1 MASEKI
7 TFTRKTLEA
16 LPAPVKRQIVHDTE
30 TRALVLEITPTGTKT
45 FRLYRKVEGRPEK
58 ITLGR
63 FNPKLPDSREFT
75 QGTDLLKVLLTKP
88 ELNVRM
94 ARRLAEAVN
103 VQLDSGR
110 NVAETKR
117 EARGELTLGQMFE
130 RYMAEHV
137 EAKGIRT
144 AKAIRELYERFL
156 GELPDHPVKKH
167 GVKRTKAPFSVNWH
181 NRKLSSI
188 RPEEIRK
195 LHTAAGQVLAGSTA
209 NKIVDLLGVLYN
221 KAIAWGEFTGPPPL
235 AGIDLFAE
243 AKRSRFLKA
252 HEIPEFFSALEAE
265 PSQDFA
271 DIVVLLLLAGARVGN
286 TLSMRW
292 ADVDLK
298 AAEWTVPGEV
308 SKNGEAM
315 VVVLVPEALEVLK
328 RRHDERAVGSEWVFP
343 ADSASGHL
351 SYPRKR
357 WLALLER
364 AGIKDLRIHD
374 LRRSLGSWQA
384 RTGASLHIIGK
395 SLGHKSVQA
404 TQIYARLDMDPVRE
418 AVTRATDA
426 LLAAGRAEP
435 SQVLPMKRAHTK
447 G

>member
-1 MASEKI
+1 MASEKLH
-7 TFTRKTLEA
+7 FTRKSLEA
-16 LPAPVKRQIVHDTE
+16 LAAPVKRQIVHDTE
-30 TRALVLEITPTGTKT
+30 TRALVLEISPTGTKT

-63 FNPKLPDSREFT
+63 FNPNLPDSREFT

-88 ELNVRM
+88 ELNVKM

-130 RYMAEHV
+130 RYMTEHV
-137 EAKGIRT
+137 EAKGVRT
-144 AKAIRELYERFL
+144 GQAIRELYERFL

-167 GVKRTKAPFSVNWH
+167 GVKRTKAPFGVNWH

-188 RPEEIRK
+188 RPEEVRK
-195 LHTAAGQVLAGSTA
+195 VHTAAGQVLAGSTA
-209 NKIVDLLGVLYN
+209 NKIVDLLNVLYN
-221 KAIAWGEFTGPPPL
+221 KAKAWGEFAGTPPTI
-235 AGIDLFAE
+235 GIELFSE
-243 AKRSRFLKA
+243 ATRARFLKA
-252 HEIPEFFSALEAE
+252 HEIPAFFAALEAE

-271 DIVVLLLLAGARVGN
+271 DLTVLLLLAGARVGN
-286 TLSMRW
+286 TIAMRW
-292 ADVDLK
+292 ADLDLK

-308 SKNGEAM
+308 SKNGNAM
-315 VVVLVPEALEVLK
+315 VIVLVPEAIEVLK
-328 RRHDERAVGSEWVFP
+328 RRHDEREQGCEWVFP
-343 ADSASGHL
+343 ADSASGHM

-357 WLALLER
+357 WVALLER

-384 RTGASLHIIGK
+384 RTGSSLQIIGR
-395 SLGHKSVQA
+395 SLGHKSLQA
-404 TQIYARLDMDPVRE
+404 TKIYSQLDMDPVRE
-418 AVTRATDA
+418 SVTRATDA

-435 SQVLPMKRAHTK
+435 SEVIPLPTARKQA
-447 G
+447 

>member
-1 MASEKI
+1 MASEKLH
-7 TFTRKTLEA
+7 FTRKSLEA
-16 LPAPVKRQIVHDTE
+16 LAAPVKRQIVHDTE
-30 TRALVLEITPTGTKT
+30 TRALVLEIAPTGTKT
-45 FRLYRKVEGRPEK
+45 FRLYRKIEGRPEK

-88 ELNVRM
+88 ELNVKM

-137 EAKGIRT
+137 ETKGIRT
-144 AKAIRELYERFL
+144 GQGIRELYERYL
-156 GELPDHPVKKH
+156 GELPDRPAKKH
-167 GVKRTKAPFSVNWH
+167 GLKRTKAPFGVNWQ

-188 RPEEIRK
+188 RPEEVRK

-209 NKIVDLLGVLYN
+209 NKITDFLGVLYN
-221 KAIAWGEFTGPPPL
+221 KAKAWGEFTGTPPST
-235 AGIDLFAE
+235 GIELFTE
-243 AKRSRFLKA
+243 AKRARFLKA
-252 HEIPEFFSALEAE
+252 HEIPAFFAALESE

-271 DIVVLLLLAGARVGN
+271 DLVVLLLLAGARIGN
-286 TLSMRW
+286 TLAMRW

-298 AAEWTVPGEV
+298 SAEWTVPGEV

-328 RRHDERAVGSEWVFP
+328 RRHDERAQDSEWVFP

-357 WLALLER
+357 WLSLLER
-364 AGIKDLRIHD
+364 ADLKDLHIHD

-384 RTGASLHIIGK
+384 RTGSSLHIIGK
-395 SLGHKSVQA
+395 SLGHKSLQA
-404 TQIYARLDMDPVRE
+404 TQIYARLDNDPVRE
-418 AVTRATDA
+418 SVTRATDA

-435 SQVLPMKRAHTK
+435 SEVIPLPTARKQA
-447 G
+447 